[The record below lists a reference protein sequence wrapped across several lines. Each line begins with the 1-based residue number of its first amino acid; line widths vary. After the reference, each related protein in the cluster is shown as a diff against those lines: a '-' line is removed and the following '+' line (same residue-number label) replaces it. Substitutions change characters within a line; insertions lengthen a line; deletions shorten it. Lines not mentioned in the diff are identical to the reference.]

1 MQANTESKHCMQANT
16 ESNHSKL
23 AYVNIFHGDV
33 KTYKLMD
40 SIHASKENKT
50 RFYKAFVQA
59 KLI

>member
-1 MQANTESKHCMQANT
+1 MQANT